1 MQGFR
6 LKSATRIKDKPSL
19 FEEEDSD
26 DGGNA
31 SNSADDMLMEDEVS
45 VLILPA
51 LWARASTGQ
60 LLASAGG
67 FEPGAFR
74 DPQSQIC
81 ARAPHRMQAR
91 GCRSWAMRPR
101 RARTG
106 PWP

>member
-19 FEEEDSD
+19 LEEEDSD

-67 FEPGAFR
+67 FEPGR
-74 DPQSQIC
+74 SVIPQ
-81 ARAPHRMQAR
+81 ARFVPRAPHRMQAR